1 MRERKTIP
9 QEAAASHPDHRRQ
22 HVPDPAGDLP
32 VPPSLVGTGDHSR
45 PSYFGHFRVSPVAEQ
60 TLVKMAKEAK
70 AMDSADTKQTDKAL
84 KPPRKKAIKAL
95 KPAKTGRPA
104 SSSDV
109 RLVPTFRNPVDIER
123 LGKALVAIAM
133 KLPATPE
140 SSNRPGHAED
150 KEAGHGL
157 AD

>member
-1 MRERKTIP
+1 
-9 QEAAASHPDHRRQ
+9 
-22 HVPDPAGDLP
+22 
-32 VPPSLVGTGDHSR
+32 
-45 PSYFGHFRVSPVAEQ
+45 
-60 TLVKMAKEAK
+60 
-70 AMDSADTKQTDKAL
+70 MDSADTKQTDKAL